1 MAVTKEKGLVIN
13 NEFNPAILSTVVKR
27 NWYWIALIFAVAL
40 TVVFIYLRYSKPIY
54 ESSAIIQ
61 VVNEDPGA
69 DVIGIENINNKKSIS
84 KEIQLLNSQ
93 YLFDKAIR
101 SLNLNIS
108 YFSKGEFLTE
118 ERYLQSTFNITPFL
132 LSDSSLC
139 NTPIFINK
147 NNNDIYLSYNHAG
160 KQFKEKIIPNQR
172 FKNDFFEIIVKVLNI
187 DVLQNELLNN
197 ELYFEFNNVSYLVN
211 RFLPDFKA
219 EPLNVEARTIN
230 LTHKSN
236 NATLSRDIVQ
246 AVSNTFFGHDES
258 LKRESSDRILGFIEI
273 QLDSLRRELNAS
285 KDSIMAYQRKEQL
298 SSVDDLSNS
307 LSSRLSALQDELY
320 RMESDIKLLHDLSS
334 KIESSPNR
342 LDIYKLIPELIGKS
356 FEGSLSAHVKDLHDL
371 LEKREDLMYSVTPE
385 NQVIKRIEQRIEVR
399 ISSINNI
406 ISTLNERF
414 LEKSQEI
421 KKSIAEVEIQYYDLP
436 EKSMELSRLKNL
448 QDLNQKYYSL
458 FTEKKVLY
466 SISNAGYTSQN
477 IMLSKPS
484 LINTPISPKK
494 NVIYGGSI
502 FMSFILSLAL
512 IFFKYIR
519 YNEITELADL
529 ESLLPSNVGV
539 LGAVPLSR
547 KSMDFSQLLVADS
560 PKSIIA
566 EAMRSIRTNISFV
579 KKDARIVAVSSS
591 VSGEGKTFVSINL
604 AGIIALSGKK
614 TVIIDLDLRK
624 PKIHLG
630 LFLDNNLGMSNLLV
644 GQCDIGDCTQK
655 TMIDTLDVITAG
667 HIPPNPSEL
676 ILNKNFIEIIE
687 KLKELYDVI
696 VIDNPPVGL
705 VSDGVQVLAMSD
717 VPIYVFKANYS
728 KRHFVGRVKE
738 LVEVQGFNNL
748 NVILNGVNPRHSRYG
763 YGYGS
768 GYGYGGYYEE
778 DNKVKSIFGKKRS
791 K

>member
-1 MAVTKEKGLVIN
+1 MAVSKDKGLVIN
-13 NEFNPAILSTVVKR
+13 SEFNPAILSTVIKR
-27 NWYWIALIFAVAL
+27 SWYWILLIFGIAVA
-40 TVVFIYLRYSKPIY
+40 VVFIFLRYSKPVY
-54 ESSAIIQ
+54 ESSAVIQ

-69 DVIGIENINNKKSIS
+69 DVIGIENINNRKSLS

-118 ERYLQSTFNITPFL
+118 ERYLQSTFNITPYAL
-132 LSDSSLC
+132 LDSSLC
-139 NTPIFINK
+139 NRPIFLG
-147 NNNDIYLSYNHAG
+147 NDGNQLFLSYDHNGHNY
-160 KQFKEKIIPNQR
+160 KEKIVPNEL
-172 FKNDFFEIIVKVLNI
+172 FKNTFFELMLKVPHEEILFKELVKN
-187 DVLQNELLNN
+187 Q
-197 ELYFEFNNVSYLVN
+197 LYFEFNNVTNLVN

-219 EPLNVEARTIN
+219 EALNMEARTIN
-230 LTHKSN
+230 LIHKSN
-236 NATLSRDIVQ
+236 NANLSRDIVQ
-246 AVSNTFFGHDES
+246 AVTNAFFGHDES
-258 LKRESSDRILGFIEI
+258 LKRESSDKILGFIEV
-273 QLDSLRRELNAS
+273 QLDSLRKELNAS
-285 KDSIMAYQRKEQL
+285 KDSIMAYQRREQL
-298 SSVDDLSNS
+298 SSVDNLSSSLSAKLNELQDRLYGMEEDMKLLSN
-307 LSSRLSALQDELY
+307 LA
-320 RMESDIKLLHDLSS
+320 S
-334 KIESSPNR
+334 KIENSPNR
-342 LDIYKLIPELIGKS
+342 LEIYKLIPELIGKS
-356 FEGSLSAHVKDLHDL
+356 FEGSLSSHVKDLHDL

-399 ISSINNI
+399 VASINSI
-406 ISTLNERF
+406 METLNAR
-414 LEKSQEI
+414 LIEKSQSI
-421 KKSIAEVEIQYYDLP
+421 KKSIVEVEFQYYGLP

-448 QDLNQKYYSL
+448 QDLNQKYYTL

-477 IMLSKPS
+477 MMLSRPTLS
-484 LINTPISPKK
+484 NIPISPKK
-494 NVIYGGSI
+494 NTIYGGAI
-502 FMSFILSLAL
+502 FVSFILSLAL

-519 YNEITELADL
+519 YNEITEVSDL
-529 ESLLPSNVGV
+529 ESLLPSNVGM
-539 LGAVPLSR
+539 LGSIPLAK
-547 KSMDFSQLLVADS
+547 KSMDFSQLVVVDA
-560 PKSIIA
+560 PKSMIA
-566 EAMRSIRTNISFV
+566 EAMRSIRTNMAFV

-630 LFLDNNLGMSNLLV
+630 LFLENDLGMSNLLV
-644 GQCDIGDCTQK
+644 GQCGIYDCAQK
-655 TMIDTLDVITAG
+655 TSIEMLDVITAG
-667 HIPPNPSEL
+667 PIPPNPSEL
-676 ILNKNFIEIIE
+676 ILNKNFLKIVEE
-687 KLKELYDVI
+687 LKEVYDVI

-705 VSDGVQVLAMSD
+705 VSDGVQVLAMAD

-748 NVILNGVNPRHSRYG
+748 NVILNGVNPKQSRYG

-778 DNKVKSIFGKKRS
+778 DTNVKSIFGRNK
-791 K
+791 

>member
-1 MAVTKEKGLVIN
+1 MAVTKEKGIVIN
-13 NEFNPAILSTVVKR
+13 NEFNSAILSTVVKR
-27 NWYWIALIFAVAL
+27 SWYWILLIFGVSL
-40 TVVFIYLRYSKPIY
+40 SVVFIYLRYSKPIY

-101 SLNLNIS
+101 SLNLHIS

-118 ERYLQSTFNITPFL
+118 ERYLQSTFNITPFAL
-132 LSDSSLC
+132 TDSSLC
-139 NTPIFINK
+139 NTPIFIK
-147 NNNDIYLSYNHAG
+147 KEGSELFLSYNHAG
-160 KQFKEKIIPNQR
+160 RTFKEKIIPSDK
-172 FKNDFFEIIVKVLNI
+172 FKNEFFEITIKVPNTDILIQELVK
-187 DVLQNELLNN
+187 N
-197 ELYFEFNNVSYLVN
+197 ELYFEFNSVSSLVN

-219 EPLNVEARTIN
+219 EPLNVEARTIS
-230 LTHKSN
+230 LLHKSN

-246 AVSNTFFGHDES
+246 AVSNAFFGHDES
-258 LKRESSDRILGFIEI
+258 LKRESSDKILGFIEL
-273 QLDSLRRELNAS
+273 QLDSLRKELNAS
-285 KDSIMAYQRKEQL
+285 KDSIMAYQRREKL
-298 SSVDDLSNS
+298 SSVDNLSNS
-307 LSSRLSALQDELY
+307 LSGRLSALQDELY
-320 RMESDIKLLHDLSS
+320 RMEEDIKLLNDLSS
-334 KIESSPNR
+334 KIEKSPNR

-356 FEGSLSAHVKDLHDL
+356 FEGSLSSHVKDLHDL

-399 ISSINNI
+399 VASINSI
-406 ISTLNERF
+406 VATLNTRF
-414 LEKSQEI
+414 VEKSQVI
-421 KKSIAEVEIQYYDLP
+421 KQSIAEVEVQYYDLP

-477 IMLSKPS
+477 MMLSRPS
-484 LINTPISPKK
+484 LSNVAISPKK
-494 NVIYGGSI
+494 NTIYGGSI
-502 FMSFILSLAL
+502 FVSFILSLAL

-529 ESLLPSNVGV
+529 ENLLPSNVGV
-539 LGAVPLSR
+539 LGSIPLAK
-547 KSMDFSQLLVADS
+547 KSMDFSQLLVADA
-560 PKSIIA
+560 PKSMMA
-566 EAMRSIRTNISFV
+566 EAMRSIRTNMAFV
-579 KKDARIVAVSSS
+579 KKDSRIIAVSSS

-604 AGIIALSGKK
+604 AGIIALSGKR

-644 GQCDIGDCTQK
+644 GQCSVSDCAQK
-655 TMIDTLDVITAG
+655 TSIDMLDVITAG
-667 HIPPNPSEL
+667 PIPPNPSEL
-676 ILNKNFIEIIE
+676 ILNKNFLNIIE
-687 KLKELYDVI
+687 ELKEIYDVI

-705 VSDGVQVLAMSD
+705 VSDGVQVLAMAD

-728 KRHFVGRVKE
+728 KRHFVGRIKE
-738 LVEVQGFNNL
+738 LVDVQGFTNL
-748 NVILNGVNPRHSRYG
+748 NVILNGVNPKQTR

-778 DNKVKSIFGKKRS
+778 ETKVKSIFGKK

>member
-27 NWYWIALIFAVAL
+27 SWYWIILIFGVSIS
-40 TVVFIYLRYSKPIY
+40 VVFIYLRYSKPIY

-101 SLNLNIS
+101 SLNLHIS

-118 ERYLQSTFNITPFL
+118 ERYLQSTFNITPFAL
-132 LSDSSLC
+132 TDSSLC
-139 NTPIFINK
+139 NTPIFIK
-147 NNNDIYLSYNHAG
+147 KEGSELFLSYNHAG
-160 KQFKEKIIPNQR
+160 RTFKEKIIPSDK
-172 FKNDFFEIIVKVLNI
+172 FKNEFFEITIKVPNTDILIQELVK
-187 DVLQNELLNN
+187 N
-197 ELYFEFNNVSYLVN
+197 ELYFEFNSVSSLVN

-230 LTHKSN
+230 LLHKSN

-246 AVSNTFFGHDES
+246 AVSNAFFGHDES
-258 LKRESSDRILGFIEI
+258 LKRESSDKILGFIEL
-273 QLDSLRRELNAS
+273 QLDSLRKELNTS
-285 KDSIMAYQRKEQL
+285 KDSIMAYQRREKL
-298 SSVDDLSNS
+298 SSVDNLSNS
-307 LSSRLSALQDELY
+307 LSGRLSALQDELY
-320 RMESDIKLLHDLSS
+320 RMEEDIKLLNDLSS
-334 KIESSPNR
+334 KIEKSPNR

-356 FEGSLSAHVKDLHDL
+356 FEGSLSSHVKDLHDL

-399 ISSINNI
+399 VASINSI
-406 ISTLNERF
+406 VATLNTRF
-414 LEKSQEI
+414 VEKSQVI
-421 KKSIAEVEIQYYDLP
+421 KQSIAEVEVQYYDLP

-477 IMLSKPS
+477 MMLSRPTLS
-484 LINTPISPKK
+484 NVAISPKK
-494 NVIYGGSI
+494 NTIYGGSI
-502 FMSFILSLAL
+502 FVSFILSLAL

-529 ESLLPSNVGV
+529 ENLLPSNVGV
-539 LGAVPLSR
+539 LGSIPLAK
-547 KSMDFSQLLVADS
+547 KSMDFSQLLVADA
-560 PKSIIA
+560 PKSMMA
-566 EAMRSIRTNISFV
+566 EAMRSIRTNMAFV
-579 KKDARIVAVSSS
+579 KKDSRIIAVSSS

-604 AGIIALSGKK
+604 AGIIALSGKR

-644 GQCDIGDCTQK
+644 GQCSVSDCAQK
-655 TMIDTLDVITAG
+655 TSIDMLDVITAG
-667 HIPPNPSEL
+667 PIPPNPSEL
-676 ILNKNFIEIIE
+676 ILNKNFLNIIE
-687 KLKELYDVI
+687 ELKEIYDVI

-705 VSDGVQVLAMSD
+705 VSDGVQVLAMAD

-728 KRHFVGRVKE
+728 KRHFVGRIKE
-738 LVEVQGFNNL
+738 LVEVQGFTNL
-748 NVILNGVNPRHSRYG
+748 NVILNGVNPKQTRYG

-778 DNKVKSIFGKKRS
+778 ETKVKSIFGKNK
-791 K
+791 

>member
-1 MAVTKEKGLVIN
+1 MSVSKEKGLVIN
-13 NEFNPAILSTVVKR
+13 SEFNSAILATVIKR
-27 NWYWIALIFAVAL
+27 SWYWALLIFGISL
-40 TVVFIYLRYSKPIY
+40 TLVFVYLRYSKPIY

-69 DVIGIENINNKKSIS
+69 DVIGFENINNTKSIS
-84 KEIQLLNSQ
+84 TEIQLLNSQ

-101 SLNLNIS
+101 SLNLNVS

-118 ERYLQSTFNITPFL
+118 ERYLQSTFNITPFSL
-132 LSDSSLC
+132 IDSSLC
-139 NTPIFINK
+139 NKPIFIKVNGSE
-147 NNNDIYLSYNHAG
+147 IYLNYEHQG
-160 KQFKEKIIPNQR
+160 KQYQERITPNQI
-172 FKNDFFEIIVKVLNI
+172 FKNDFFEISIKVPNE
-187 DVLQNELLNN
+187 DVLFHELIEN
-197 ELYFEFNNVSYLVN
+197 ELYFEFNSVSNLVN

-219 EPLNVEARTIN
+219 EPLNIEARTIN
-230 LTHKSN
+230 LLHKSN

-246 AVSNTFFGHDES
+246 AVANTFFGHGES
-258 LKRESSDRILGFIEI
+258 LKRRSSDKILGFIEI
-273 QLDSLRRELNAS
+273 QLDSLRKELNAS

-307 LSSRLSALQDELY
+307 LASKLSTLQDELY
-320 RMESDIKLLHDLSS
+320 FMEADIELLNDLSS
-334 KIESSPNR
+334 KIENAPNR
-342 LDIYKLIPELIGKS
+342 LEIYKLIPELIGKS
-356 FEGSLSAHVKDLHDL
+356 FEGSLSLHVKDLHDL

-399 ISSINNI
+399 VSSINNI
-406 ISTLNERF
+406 IAALNNRF
-414 LEKSQEI
+414 LEKTEAIRQAI
-421 KKSIAEVEIQYYDLP
+421 TEVEQQYYGLP
-436 EKSMELSRLKNL
+436 EKSMELSRLKSL

-477 IMLSKPS
+477 ILLSKPTLS
-484 LINTPISPKK
+484 NTPISPKK
-494 NVIYGGSI
+494 KTIYGGAI
-502 FMSFILSLAL
+502 FVSFILSLAL
-512 IFFKYIR
+512 IFFRYIR
-519 YNEITELADL
+519 YNEITELSDL
-529 ESLLPSNVGV
+529 ESLLPSNVGI
-539 LGAVPLSR
+539 LGSIPLS
-547 KSMDFSQLLVADS
+547 KKPMDFSQLIVADS
-560 PKSIIA
+560 PKSMVA
-566 EAMRSIRTNISFV
+566 ESMRSVRTNMSFV

-604 AGIIALSGKK
+604 AGIIALSGKR

-630 LFLDNNLGMSNLLV
+630 LFLDNHLGMSNLLV
-644 GQCDIGDCTQK
+644 GQCSIEECAQK
-655 TMIDTLDVITAG
+655 TSIEMLDVITAG
-667 HIPPNPSEL
+667 PIPPNPSEL
-676 ILNKNFIEIIE
+676 ILNKSFHQIIE
-687 KLKELYDVI
+687 DLKGLYDVI

-705 VSDGVQVLAMSD
+705 VSDGVQVLAMAD

-738 LVEVQGFNNL
+738 LVDVQGFNNL
-748 NVILNGVNPRHSRYG
+748 NVILNGVNPRQSRYG

-778 DNKVKSIFGKKRS
+778 DTKVKSIFSKK